1 MVFENGSPTYTYKI
15 QNLSPGTTY
24 QIDVGYENNYG
35 HYYYTPKLSIT
46 TDEATGPLN
55 YNVIFNSDGGTE
67 VDNQSIPEE
76 GKVTEPTP
84 PTRVNHVFEGWYT
97 TLQLGT
103 LYDFSSIVK
112 NNLSLYARWTNIA
125 PTSLQLSSSKLDE
138 NRPAGTL
145 IGTLSST
152 SAGSN
157 PVYSLVS
164 GLGDTDNGLFT
175 IEGDAIKSSETFDY
189 ESKSFYTIRVKV
201 TGVSNSTLERMFFI
215 DINDLDE
222 LAPNIPSSLSLEK
235 VYSTSADIRIGFAS
249 DNVGVT
255 KYEVFVNGNLVGT
268 FPRQEDTSIYTYTVT
283 NLAPNATSQ
292 IEVRA
297 VDAAGNTSPLT
308 TPLLVSTSEQAPT
321 GPTNVALSNSTV
333 AENVALG
340 TTVGILSAIDPKPG
354 ATFTYSLV
362 SGVGGQDNDKFLIN
376 GNQLKLA
383 SSLNYEDQ
391 SLLQVRVQVS
401 NGSQTLVKAFSIVVT
416 DVFEPKYKDIPA
428 NKWFSQPI
436 EFLSEK
442 QIVNGYAN
450 GDFRPSEK
458 MTRAEFITMIVR
470 GFAITPSSTDAM
482 SFKDVTNPS
491 VWYYDAMLNAY
502 RAKLLFG
509 FSDGTM
515 KPNEFITR
523 EQALVILRRAMA
535 YQNLP
540 LPNDGPNLSNYSDAN
555 QVLPPFV
562 SIVSEMVRANVVNG
576 TDGMLR
582 PSASLTRAEAATFL
596 YRTLK
601 LPTIAE

>member
-1 MVFENGSPTYTYKI
+1 
-15 QNLSPGTTY
+15 
-24 QIDVGYENNYG
+24 
-35 HYYYTPKLSIT
+35 
-46 TDEATGPLN
+46 
-55 YNVIFNSDGGTE
+55 
-67 VDNQSIPEE
+67 
-76 GKVTEPTP
+76 
-84 PTRVNHVFEGWYT
+84 
-97 TLQLGT
+97 
-103 LYDFSSIVK
+103 
-112 NNLSLYARWTNIA
+112 
-125 PTSLQLSSSKLDE
+125 
-138 NRPAGTL
+138 
-145 IGTLSST
+145 
-152 SAGSN
+152 
-157 PVYSLVS
+157 
-164 GLGDTDNGLFT
+164 
-175 IEGDAIKSSETFDY
+175 
-189 ESKSFYTIRVKV
+189 
-201 TGVSNSTLERMFFI
+201 
-215 DINDLDE
+215 
-222 LAPNIPSSLSLEK
+222 
-235 VYSTSADIRIGFAS
+235 
-249 DNVGVT
+249 
-255 KYEVFVNGNLVGT
+255 LVGT
-268 FPRQEDTSIYTYTVT
+268 FPRQEDTTIYTYTVT

-376 GNQLKLA
+376 GDQLKLA

-401 NGSQTLVKAFSIVVT
+401 NGSQTLAKAFSIVVT

-470 GFAITPSSTDAM
+470 GFAITPSLTDAM